1 MEGNIIKLGRWVVS
15 MINKEVFFDIRQ
27 LKRIR
32 EDVENIGSDD
42 LKRELDD
49 ALMDNDGKYLY
60 NILSEECLT
69 ELDYIKDLLLVSL

>member
-1 MEGNIIKLGRWVVS
+1 

-27 LKRIR
+27 LKKIR